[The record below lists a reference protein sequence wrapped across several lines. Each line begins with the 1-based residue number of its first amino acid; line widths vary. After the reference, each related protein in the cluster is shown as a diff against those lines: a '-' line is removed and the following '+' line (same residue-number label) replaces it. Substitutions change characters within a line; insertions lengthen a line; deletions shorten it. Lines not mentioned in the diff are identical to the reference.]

1 MKTLRFGTSLRYL
14 VVTALVVLAPCL
26 AHAGLLGDTVS
37 ATLTDVDSGND
48 IFSGSKV
55 VGAGAEFSANFTTNF
70 QSTWTL
76 DLTDTGFTLTGT
88 CSNDN
93 LGCDFVS
100 GLTLSISD
108 LDFTPPADLTGL
120 SGVTGI
126 TLPGLVVG
134 TPTITTS
141 SVLIEFSEVDLAT
154 GGPQTQT
161 YSATFVTEPL
171 AVATPLPATVA
182 LLGIG
187 ALAIGYRR
195 FIARR

>member
-1 MKTLRFGTSLRYL
+1 MQPVGPATVGRSLRGRRVVRRHGGQDQAPFTAGDLLREDRQMKTLRFGTSLQYL

-134 TPTITTS
+134 TP
-141 SVLIEFSEVDLAT
+141 
-154 GGPQTQT
+154 
-161 YSATFVTEPL
+161 
-171 AVATPLPATVA
+171 
-182 LLGIG
+182 
-187 ALAIGYRR
+187 
-195 FIARR
+195 